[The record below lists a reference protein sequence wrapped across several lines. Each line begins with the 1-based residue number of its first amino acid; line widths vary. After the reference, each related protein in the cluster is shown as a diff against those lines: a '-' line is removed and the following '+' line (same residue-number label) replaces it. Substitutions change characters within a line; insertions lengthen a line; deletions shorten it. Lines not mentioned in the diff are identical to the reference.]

1 VYSKPLF
8 YEEWSGMRLRIKMVT
23 LFLLAALLLLTACG
37 AKDFS
42 FSGESDHWQAE
53 LKVNQ
58 SSDFEKQDFVLKY
71 TGDEVES
78 VEDVEYAVESIDGF
92 GRTGATLD
100 KNGIIRDG
108 NETDPSG
115 RKISDDT
122 EVTVTVMWDG
132 QSETFDLKLQE

>member
-1 VYSKPLF
+1 
-8 YEEWSGMRLRIKMVT
+8 MRIKMLTV
-23 LFLLAALLLLTACG
+23 FLLAALLLLTACG
-37 AKDFS
+37 TKDFS
-42 FSGESDHWQAE
+42 FSGKSDHWQAE

-71 TGDEVES
+71 TGDDADS
-78 VEDVEYAVESIDGF
+78 VGNVEYAVESIDGF

-100 KNGIIRDG
+100 KNGIIKDG

-115 RKISDDT
+115 RNISEDT